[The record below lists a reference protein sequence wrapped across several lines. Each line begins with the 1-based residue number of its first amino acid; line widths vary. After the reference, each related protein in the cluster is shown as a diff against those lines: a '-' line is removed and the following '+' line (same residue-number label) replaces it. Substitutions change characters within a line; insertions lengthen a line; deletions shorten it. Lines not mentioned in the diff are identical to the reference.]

1 MFNLTTGTLANTAG
15 ITRLTIGVTNKDGKR
30 AAMEFHAANTAAP
43 LFVQDPAARESEDA
57 DALLLAGWERDG
69 DLWRDPISGTLY
81 YAANADLVRAGK
93 LTPVRPK
100 VVRGKHAPRVFFDAS
115 EVERLIPVSNP
126 SRLSREQSAVRLGV
140 HVRTI
145 DRLVARGTLKAHAA
159 PGGSR
164 RRIEFELS
172 DVDQLREEMN
182 ALRR

>member
-1 MFNLTTGTLANTAG
+1 MSKPKSKSPAYLTFAETVQRLGYK
-15 ITRLTIGVTNKDGKR
+15 TRKSV
-30 AAMEFHAANTAAP
+30 
-43 LFVQDPAARESEDA
+43 S
-57 DALLLAGWERDG
+57 
-69 DLWRDPISGTLY
+69 
-81 YAANADLVRAGK
+81 DLVRAGK